1 MRNLGVP
8 VQHGR
13 AVPLRLHK
21 FALIGLG
28 IRIALSV
35 IGYIAM
41 LPLLALPY

>member
-1 MRNLGVP
+1 MG
-8 VQHGR
+8 
-13 AVPLRLHK
+13 LRDMYS
-21 FALIGLG
+21 AGDIIGLG